1 MVYKYHDEKGNIRY
15 AGDRHAV
22 TCFVDLNFPENDQ
35 IYTEELKKRL
45 PISPTRVKDKDKN
58 IDEIRRG
65 NYQKSKEEVYP
76 SHYLL
81 RNCEEPEVL
90 KMISEK
96 AGVMMAGKKI
106 NNNTQ
111 ARMTAKNPKTNK
123 TFISTQATKQ
133 KEQRKFE
140 DETSFIR
147 NEEQRDMTKS

>member
-65 NYQKSKEEVYP
+65 NYQKSKGI
-76 SHYLL
+76 
-81 RNCEEPEVL
+81 R
-90 KMISEK
+90 
-96 AGVMMAGKKI
+96 
-106 NNNTQ
+106 Q
-111 ARMTAKNPKTNK
+111 
-123 TFISTQATKQ
+123 F
-133 KEQRKFE
+133 EQRIDTAE
-140 DETSFIR
+140 L
-147 NEEQRDMTKS
+147 